1 MDTRREQIDAFLK
14 KCDEV
19 MQSKFIIADTKIGEL
34 LQCIVSSDLLYAFFR
49 EVTKN
54 FDYDAAREKYMNY
67 TPAGGTHMQLLF
79 PEDPAER
86 LAFVFC
92 LLADFDSGAIDLG
105 QFLRTYFYD
114 DGSVYG
120 SFYAFSNQVIKPFR
134 NAVRTV
140 FAEGAAQS
148 APRTDPCGGN
158 ERYRIRALFM
168 RSGCDIDRHPTSETV
183 PYKYYITE
191 GIFVKQGESKS
202 GIIRKSPFGRRHIR
216 TSERRKRKR
225 KTRAPPC
232 GKICHRTAERV
243 HAASPSVEK
252 DKRHSAADTH
262 IRFRFYAVYIFFD
275 TDLRI
280 ITYADASP

>member
-1 MDTRREQIDAFLK
+1 M
-14 KCDEV
+14 
-19 MQSKFIIADTKIGEL
+19 
-34 LQCIVSSDLLYAFFR
+34 
-49 EVTKN
+49 TKN

-148 APRTDPCGGN
+148 APRPPLEE
-158 ERYRIRALFM
+158 ERSLVYRSSMPDGQKVDALLLLNGLERAKRDGELYCALLAGYLWFAKCT
-168 RSGCDIDRHPTSETV
+168 GWKSE
-183 PYKYYITE
+183 
-191 GIFVKQGESKS
+191 
-202 GIIRKSPFGRRHIR
+202 HLAALADDLA
-216 TSERRKRKR
+216 RRK
-225 KTRAPPC
+225 
-232 GKICHRTAERV
+232 E
-243 HAASPSVEK
+243 
-252 DKRHSAADTH
+252 
-262 IRFRFYAVYIFFD
+262 
-275 TDLRI
+275 DL
-280 ITYADASP
+280 

>member
-1 MDTRREQIDAFLK
+1 MICGQVNLSKPRKKKEQVMDTRREQIDAFLK

-120 SFYAFSNQVIKPFR
+120 SFYAFSNHVVMPFR
-134 NAVRTV
+134 NAERTV

-148 APRTDPCGGN
+148 APGPPLEE
-158 ERYRIRALFM
+158 ERSLVYRSSMPDGQKVDALLLLNGLERAKRDDELYCALLAGYLWFAKCT
-168 RSGCDIDRHPTSETV
+168 GWKSE
-183 PYKYYITE
+183 
-191 GIFVKQGESKS
+191 
-202 GIIRKSPFGRRHIR
+202 HLAALADDLA
-216 TSERRKRKR
+216 RRK
-225 KTRAPPC
+225 
-232 GKICHRTAERV
+232 E
-243 HAASPSVEK
+243 
-252 DKRHSAADTH
+252 
-262 IRFRFYAVYIFFD
+262 
-275 TDLRI
+275 DL
-280 ITYADASP
+280 